1 MPFFWHRWSSTTD
14 LPEVPVTSPWVV
26 LLLPLK
32 IPASPTLVVQ
42 GHSATPTHRATP
54 SAHASQDSFPNLT
67 RSLDAAPSA

>member
-1 MPFFWHRWSSTTD
+1 MPFFWRRWSSTTD
-14 LPEVPVTSPWVV
+14 LPEVLVTFPWVD
-26 LLLPLK
+26 LLPLK